1 MASTAV
7 ELLRET
13 PVFRELSDED
23 RHLFA
28 GIGQTKLYPKGDL
41 IFAEGDRA
49 EHLYTVA
56 RGKVKVFKVTPS
68 GKEIIL
74 AILGPGTPV
83 GAVAVYESVP
93 FPASAMA
100 FEDCVLIRI
109 PSRAYFELLEKH
121 PDLVRRLL
129 GAMTHRLMEF
139 NHRFPELAGGSVESR
154 FARLFLRLADQ
165 IGRRQEGGV
174 LVPLHLSRQELSD
187 FTGTTIET
195 SIRIMSRWGKDDLVE
210 TRDDGFLVKDFG
222 ALETLSSS

>member
-1 MASTAV
+1 MASSTA

-28 GIGQTKLYPKGDL
+28 RIGQTKLYPKGEL

-49 EHLYTVA
+49 EHLYTLA

-68 GKEIIL
+68 GKELIL
-74 AILGPGTPV
+74 AILGPGAPV
-83 GAVAVYESVP
+83 GAVAVYQDVP
-93 FPASAMA
+93 FPASAIA
-100 FEDCVLIRI
+100 FEDAVLIRI
-109 PSRAYFELLEKH
+109 PARDYFDLLEKH
-121 PDLVRRLL
+121 PDLARSLL

-154 FARLFLRLADQ
+154 FARLFLRFAEE
-165 IGRRQEGGV
+165 IGQRREGGV
-174 LVPLHLSRQELSD
+174 LVPLRLSRQELSD

-195 SIRIMSRWGKDDLVE
+195 CIRIMSRWGKDGLVE
-210 TRDDGFLVKDFG
+210 TREDGFLVKDFR
-222 ALETLSSS
+222 ALETLASS

>member
-154 FARLFLRLADQ
+154 FARLFLRLADE

-195 SIRIMSRWGKDDLVE
+195 SIRIMSRWGKDGLVE

-222 ALETLSSS
+222 ALENLSSS

>member
-1 MASTAV
+1 MASSAA
-7 ELLRET
+7 EILRET

-28 GIGQTKLYPKGDL
+28 GIGQTKLYPKGQI

-56 RGKVKVFKVTPS
+56 RGKVKVFKITPS

-74 AILGPGTPV
+74 AILGPGAPV
-83 GAVAVYESVP
+83 GAVAVYEAVP

-100 FEDCVLIRI
+100 FEDSVLIRI
-109 PSRAYFELLEKH
+109 PSRAYFDLLQKH

-139 NHRFPELAGGSVESR
+139 NHRFPELAGGTVESR
-154 FARLFLRLADQ
+154 FARLFLRLAEDL
-165 IGRRQEGGV
+165 GRQEEIGV
-174 LVPLHLSRQELSD
+174 LVPLRLSRQELSD

-195 SIRIMSRWGKDDLVE
+195 SIRIMSRWGKDGLVE
-210 TRDDGFLVKDFG
+210 TREDGFLVKDFG
-222 ALETLSSS
+222 ALETLSTA

>member
-1 MASTAV
+1 MASSAV
-7 ELLRET
+7 EVLRET

-28 GIGQTKLYPKGDL
+28 RIGHAKLYSKGTM

-56 RGKVKVFKVTPS
+56 RGKVKIFKVTPS
-68 GKEIIL
+68 GKELIL
-74 AILGPGTPV
+74 SILGPGAPV

-100 FEDCVLIRI
+100 FEDAVLIRI
-109 PSRAYFELLEKH
+109 PSRGYFDLLEKH

-129 GAMTHRLMEF
+129 AAMTHRLMEF

-154 FARLFLRLADQ
+154 FARLFLRFADQ
-165 IGRRQEGGV
+165 LGQRREGAI
-174 LVPLHLSRQELSD
+174 LVPLRLSRQELSD
-187 FTGTTIET
+187 FTGTTLET
-195 SIRIMSRWGKDDLVE
+195 TIRVLSRWGKEGVVE
-210 TRDDGFLVKDFG
+210 TLDDGFLVKDFQT
-222 ALETLSSS
+222 LEDLSRS

>member
-28 GIGQTKLYPKGDL
+28 GIGQTRLYPKGEL

-154 FARLFLRLADQ
+154 FARLFLRLADE

-174 LVPLHLSRQELSD
+174 LVPLRLSRQELSD

-195 SIRIMSRWGKDDLVE
+195 SIRIMSRWGKDGLVE